1 MNYTE
6 SSLKTDEKGLSIT
19 LSKDYLS
26 TMHQVVKN
34 IIEIRKKIRVSQ
46 EGIADSYG
54 LTQNAVSRLERG
66 DRKVDLEFLGHI

>member
-34 IIEIRKKIRVSQ
+34 IIEIRKKDRVSQ
-46 EGIADSYG
+46 EEIANSYG

-66 DRKVDLEFLGHI
+66 DRKVDLDFLCHI